1 MNETDN
7 HGQSRIPYHQN
18 SYIYHTASLDSAVR
32 AHNLMFWHE
41 AVKGDYA
48 NLEQFCYMNRL
59 SRPVQEMLR
68 SLTKSQISRLVN
80 PVMLDFRLDFWSF
93 PHQSCTSVPCYADWF
108 CIGMALL
115 AY

>member
-48 NLEQFCYMNRL
+48 NLEQF
-59 SRPVQEMLR
+59 
-68 SLTKSQISRLVN
+68 
-80 PVMLDFRLDFWSF
+80 
-93 PHQSCTSVPCYADWF
+93 
-108 CIGMALL
+108 
-115 AY
+115 